1 MLYTCTDMHF
11 MNTHIDEIFEFYSTY
26 LSNFCAFHN
35 AYFQQ
40 VLDLLW
46 QIIFDSSSLE
56 KRLLH
61 QLLLLQ

>member
-1 MLYTCTDMHF
+1 
-11 MNTHIDEIFEFYSTY
+11 MNANIVEIIEFYSTY

-40 VLDLLW
+40 VHDLLW